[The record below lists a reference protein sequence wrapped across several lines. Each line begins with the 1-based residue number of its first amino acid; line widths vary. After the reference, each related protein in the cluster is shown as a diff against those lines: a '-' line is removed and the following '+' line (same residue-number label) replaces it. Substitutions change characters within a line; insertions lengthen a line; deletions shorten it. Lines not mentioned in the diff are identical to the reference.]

1 MNTPVK
7 AHPSIDPR
15 VLDSPH
21 TPYGRMEGAVDGA
34 MRIVVSVGWA
44 CRVITRILWYPCDDC
59 GLALPRTNDGHG
71 GYAGRV
77 VPHVCPPRVYGR
89 MAVWAYGRIGG
100 VYGCGVGGPY
110 GHGVGLPDAAYGC
123 CPWSCGCRERLV
135 AGVVAYGGCRCRAC
149 VRVVWLP

>member
-34 MRIVVSVGWA
+34 VRIVVSVGWA

-59 GLALPRTNDGHG
+59 GLALPRTNDVHG

-77 VPHVCPPRVYGR
+77 VPHVRPPRVYGR
-89 MAVWAYGRIGG
+89 MAVWAYWWR
-100 VYGCGVGGPY
+100 VWVWCRWSVRSWCGI
-110 GHGVGLPDAAYGC
+110 A
-123 CPWSCGCRERLV
+123 GCRLWV
-135 AGVVAYGGCRCRAC
+135 LSL
-149 VRVVWLP
+149 VVWLP